1 MDTSNLNFVAGQNI
15 PNAVIVRDSD
25 TGAVG
30 VFNGSAGG
38 VHVLVDVTGYI
49 AGGTATAD
57 GMFVPV
63 TQPRIA
69 DSRIQFQLGR
79 SAARVGHRRAADQR
93 TWLRAGHRRR
103 RRRAECGSSGT

>member
-1 MDTSNLNFVAGQNI
+1 M
-15 PNAVIVRDSD
+15 IVRDSD

-63 TQPRIA
+63 TPSRIA
-69 DSRIQFQLGR
+69 DSRIPFQFGR
-79 SAARVGHRRAADQR
+79 PPPG
-93 TWLRAGHRRR
+93 
-103 RRRAECGSSGT
+103 SGTAEPQINGRGSVPATDVAAVVLNVTAVSRPTPGS